1 MTRWLRPEAVMS
13 IASQYKPVILF
24 LRDINVLAQPG
35 APTAESQAARVGAA
49 LFRCILKGLGD
60 GVTSSDSGP
69 LSLDHEP
76 SFPSRIFI
84 IGTASD
90 IDAVDPSIRRCFT
103 HELEADAPESQ
114 ERRLLLESYFGQIRQ
129 HIAEDTLDDIVQHT
143 AGLMPLELK
152 NVAAEACVLPPLLSI
167 RTMWPRWWLPAPP
180 PSPKRM
186 MDRQKTATDI
196 GAPKIPNVQWN
207 DVGGLEDV
215 KLGILDTV
223 ELPLK
228 HPELFAGGLRRRSG
242 VLLYGP
248 PGTGKTLLAKA
259 VATECSVNF
268 LSIKGPELINMYV
281 GESERLVRDVFIRA
295 RRAKPCV
302 IFFDEL
308 DSLAPARGRGSDSG
322 GIMDR
327 VVSQLLAEIDSA
339 QSGSG
344 SDDVFIIGATN
355 RPDLLDPAL
364 LRPGRLDRLLYVGIA
379 SEKEDRRKV
388 LEALTRKFVL
398 EQDVDL
404 DSVAEAC
411 PSRLTGADM
420 YGLCSKAW
428 MSAFKRTVTEDQGA
442 TRVSVKQ
449 EDFLSC
455 VASITPSLTVED
467 VARYE
472 AIRNEYNTGTR

>member
-1 MTRWLRPEAVMS
+1 MVLFVLRV
-13 IASQYKPVILF
+13 
-24 LRDINVLAQPG
+24 
-35 APTAESQAARVGAA
+35 
-49 LFRCILKGLGD
+49 
-60 GVTSSDSGP
+60 
-69 LSLDHEP
+69 
-76 SFPSRIFI
+76 
-84 IGTASD
+84 
-90 IDAVDPSIRRCFT
+90 
-103 HELEADAPESQ
+103 
-114 ERRLLLESYFGQIRQ
+114 
-129 HIAEDTLDDIVQHT
+129 
-143 AGLMPLELK
+143 
-152 NVAAEACVLPPLLSI
+152 
-167 RTMWPRWWLPAPP
+167 
-180 PSPKRM
+180 
-186 MDRQKTATDI
+186 
-196 GAPKIPNVQWN
+196 
-207 DVGGLEDV
+207 
-215 KLGILDTV
+215 V

-379 SEKEDRRKV
+379 AEKEDRQKV
-388 LEALTRKFVL
+388 LEALTRKFAL
-398 EQDVDL
+398 EADVDL
-404 DSVAEAC
+404 GSVADAC

-420 YGLCSKAW
+420 YGLCSRAW
-428 MSAFKRTVTEDQGA
+428 MTAFKRTVTRDQNA
-442 TRVSVKQ
+442 THVSVKQ
-449 EDFLSC
+449 EDFLSS
-455 VASITPSLTVED
+455 VASITPSLTEED

-472 AIRNEYNTGTR
+472 AIRNEYNSG